1 MQTDIANAIASK
13 RIVEFMY
20 SGHRR
25 EVEPHVLGVLDG
37 NLQLL
42 SYQIGGS
49 SSSGGIP
56 EWRRFDLSK
65 MTNLRVL
72 DRTFAGARPV
82 PSGKHSSWDR
92 QIAVVAP

>member
-1 MQTDIANAIASK
+1 MQTVIASAIAAK

-25 EVEPHVLGVLDG
+25 EVEPHVLGELNG
-37 NLQLL
+37 TLQLL

-56 EWRRFDLSK
+56 EWRRFDLGK
-65 MTNLRVL
+65 MSGLRVL
-72 DRTFAGARPV
+72 DHTFAGARPV